1 MSNSDKTGPV
11 LSTSCIKR
19 GVDRS
24 AIGKHIRNAHKMGE
38 LDREATR
45 SRIAY

>member
-1 MSNSDKTGPV
+1 MSNGDKTGPV

-24 AIGKHIRNAHKMGE
+24 AIGNAHKMGE